1 MTGGRRR
8 AVSGVRAALAALVV
22 AGGVVA
28 SGVPA
33 APAGA
38 GAGPALAGGEATGR
52 GVFVTYSDRDT
63 VIEGGTVA
71 APDVAAPL
79 AAAALD
85 LAGLGQALASLA
97 YSPYSDAA
105 GVINAF
111 GGTDLPVGSLSEPSR
126 AKVHGRPPQEQRA
139 AVPGPFGAEAIARL
153 ADGPTAEA
161 AALAASAGAGP
172 GPAVRIGDVRAVV
185 RKAEGTANST
195 VSVVLRAVSVGDVLT
210 IDSITLTATA
220 AADGGPGHAAA
231 TALVEG
237 VAVAG
242 RPVQLTPKGIEPAG
256 AGPPDL
262 SALAAA
268 GIEAVVAGEAVASPG
283 GREAQSRSTG
293 PRLRLRSHDG
303 RLLTIVLGEARASS
317 TFVPPP
323 GG

>member
-1 MTGGRRR
+1 MAA
-8 AVSGVRAALAALVV
+8 AVVMA
-22 AGGVVA
+22 GVVMA
-28 SGVPA
+28 GVVPA

-52 GVFVTYSDRDT
+52 GLFVTYSDRDT

-71 APDVAAPL
+71 APDVAGPL
-79 AAAALD
+79 ASAALD

-105 GVINAF
+105 GIVNAF
-111 GGTDLPVGSLSEPSR
+111 GGTDLPLGALSEPSR
-126 AKVHGRPPQEQRA
+126 AKVNGRPPQEQRA
-139 AVPGPFGAEAIARL
+139 AVPGPPGAGATARL

-161 AALAASAGAGP
+161 AALAAAVAGP
-172 GPAVRIGDVRAVV
+172 GPSVRVGDVRAVV
-185 RKAEGTANST
+185 RNAAGTVTST
-195 VSVVLRAVSVGDVLT
+195 VSVVLRAVSVGAVLT

-242 RPVQLTPKGIEPAG
+242 RPVRLTPKGIEPAG

-268 GIEAVVAGEAVASPG
+268 GIEAVVPGEAVASPG
-283 GREAQSRSTG
+283 GREAQARSTG
-293 PRLRLRSHDG
+293 PRLRLRSADG